1 MNIRYMRISISP
13 LQIVLLFLTLQRST
27 MYPICISLM
36 NWPTSADGNI
46 YPQLMLMFRLSLV
59 SKWRKFDKLHLGLTS
74 LQSIV
79 FTRVLFYPLLHNVP
93 KWSNFKYLSCK
104 IFKVCLTILGH
115 CALRNRQQITFEK
128 GDGVRQGPENTGSLQ
143 KSISSLKCFHSKK
156 YEFKENF
163 HGRKNISFSSFRSIY

>member
-1 MNIRYMRISISP
+1 MSP
-13 LQIVLLFLTLQRST
+13 LQIVLLFLTSQRST

-104 IFKVCLTILGH
+104 IFKVSDHFGTLCIKEPSTNNFWEGRRGETGSRKYRVPAKKYIQLKMLS
-115 CALRNRQQITFEK
+115 FEK
-128 GDGVRQGPENTGSLQ
+128 VWIQ
-143 KSISSLKCFHSKK
+143 
-156 YEFKENF
+156 
-163 HGRKNISFSSFRSIY
+163 RKFSR